1 MSTRSG
7 SDDRHGKPVVILDP
21 DDGTPLVIVMPNTD
35 RQTAEALLAEAARAT
50 LNGKRR

>member
-1 MSTRSG
+1 MIARSD
-7 SDDRHGKPVVILDP
+7 SDDRRSKPVVILDP
-21 DDGTPLVIVMPNTD
+21 DDGAPLVIVMPTTD